1 MHIVVIGA
9 GVIGATTA
17 LSLAERGLDV
27 TFVERAGE
35 PAAGTSKANGSGIT
49 PAHAEP
55 WNSPGTVFKLLPAML
70 RKDQPWRVNPTALA
84 GLANWGF
91 HFLRHSSAKRYYAN
105 ARHCVRLAMYAK
117 KCMLALRERHALDY
131 QQFTR
136 GSLEL
141 YYSASELEQEAELR
155 RRIDDPDIELRTV
168 GRDELVALEPALEP
182 VADSI
187 HGSLLFANH
196 ESGDARIF
204 SRLVTERAAALG
216 ARTLFNTR
224 VTGLERGAGR
234 LQAVITNQGDIEAD
248 ACVVAA
254 GCNTRALLA
263 PLGMKA
269 PIYPVKGYSATIE
282 IDADDPAPVM
292 PLLDLKRRFVTARLG
307 PNRLRIAGLAEF
319 AGYDTK
325 IDPARMRMLL
335 KGAAQLLPKMANRI
349 RNSPP
354 NAWAGLRPM
363 TPDGPPLLGPTPV
376 EGLYLNSGH
385 GAMGWTQACG
395 SAELVADLVIGR
407 KPAIATNGLLAERW
421 LGRGN

>member
-9 GVIGATTA
+9 GVVGATTA
-17 LSLAERGLDV
+17 LSLVERGLDV
-27 TFVERAGE
+27 TLVERAGE

-55 WNSPGTVFKLLPAML
+55 WNPPGTVFKLLPAML
-70 RKDQPWRVNPTALA
+70 YKDRPWRVRASALP
-84 GLANWGF
+84 GLANWGL
-91 HFLRHSSAKRYYAN
+91 HFLRHSSARRYYAN

-117 KCMLALRERHALDY
+117 KCMVALRERHALDY
-131 QQFTR
+131 HQFTQ

-141 YYSASELEQEAELR
+141 YYSAEELEAAAELR
-155 RRIDDPDIELRTV
+155 RLIDDPDIELRSV

-182 VADSI
+182 VADEI
-187 HGSLLFANH
+187 HGSLLFTNH

-216 ARTLFNTR
+216 ARVLFETPVASIVR
-224 VTGLERGAGR
+224 EAGR
-234 LQAVITNQGDIEAD
+234 FRAVKTDRGEIEAD
-248 ACVVAA
+248 ACIVAA
-254 GCNTRALLA
+254 GCETRELLT

-319 AGYDTK
+319 AGHDLA
-325 IDPARMRMLL
+325 IDPVRMQVLL
-335 KGAAQLLPKMANRI
+335 DGAAQLLPKMAERI

-354 NAWAGLRPM
+354 NAWTGLRPM
-363 TPDGPPLLGPTPV
+363 TPDGPPLLGRTPV

-395 SAELVADLVIGR
+395 SAELVADLVTGAQ
-407 KPAIATNGLLAERW
+407 PAIGTDGLLAERW
-421 LGRGN
+421 LGREK

>member
-9 GVIGATTA
+9 GVVGSTTA
-17 LSLAERGLDV
+17 LALAERGVEV
-27 TFVERAGE
+27 TLIERASE

-55 WNSPGTVFKLLPAML
+55 WNPPGTFGKLLPAML
-70 RKDQPWRVNPTALA
+70 HRNQPWRVRTHALPALA
-84 GLANWGF
+84 GWGF
-91 HFLRHSSAKRYYAN
+91 HFLRHSSANRYYAN

-117 KCMLALRERHALDY
+117 KCMLALRDRYALDY

-141 YYSASELEQEAELR
+141 YYSAAELEQAAELR

-168 GRDELVALEPALEP
+168 GRDELVSLEPALAP
-182 VADSI
+182 VADNI
-187 HGSLLFANH
+187 HGSLLFTNH

-204 SRLVTERAAALG
+204 SRLMTERAAALG
-216 ARTLFNTR
+216 ATILFDTR
-224 VTGLERGAGR
+224 VTGIVCEAG
-234 LQAVITNQGDIEAD
+234 QFKAIKTDNGMIDAD
-248 ACVVAA
+248 GCIIAA
-254 GCNTRALLA
+254 GCETRDLLR
-263 PLGMKA
+263 PLGINA

-282 IDADDPAPVM
+282 IEADDPAPVM

-319 AGYDTK
+319 AGYDTT
-325 IDPARMRMLL
+325 IDPARMRVLL
-335 KGAAQLLPKMANRI
+335 KGAAQLLPKMSDRI
-349 RNSPP
+349 RNAPS
-354 NAWAGLRPM
+354 NAWTGLRPM

-376 EGLYLNSGH
+376 AGLYLNSGH

-395 SAELVADLVIGR
+395 SAELVADLVTGS
-407 KPAIATNGLLAERW
+407 KPAIATDGLLAERW
-421 LGRGN
+421 LGTSH